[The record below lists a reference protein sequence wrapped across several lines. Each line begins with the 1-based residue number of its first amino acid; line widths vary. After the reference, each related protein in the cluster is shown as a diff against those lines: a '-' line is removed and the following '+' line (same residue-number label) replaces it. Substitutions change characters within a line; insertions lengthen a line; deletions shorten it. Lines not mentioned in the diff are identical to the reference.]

1 MSDVAV
7 DLTNLAPAAP
17 LQLARRLIRHT
28 DVKLTARHYEKL
40 ARAPIVEA
48 AGIEPA
54 PETDVKLGGAGS
66 WLSAQGGRAAT
77 VTATRSGRVFSAEA
91 MDACAE
97 HGHRWADVPGW
108 GGRSTAE
115 CRRCGAT
122 PSPGWLSPPEDEDA
136 DRSAAVARRRAAEAQ
151 RATDALRTPGRQGR
165 VASLA
170 NLERN
175 RQVLADLAAGGDP
188 ATVGARHGITRDLVY
203 YIRSQARK
211 RRALEAT
218 T

>member
-1 MSDVAV
+1 MIAQRVEQSRRTEASRDENRR
-7 DLTNLAPAAP
+7 NL
-17 LQLARRLIRHT
+17 
-28 DVKLTARHYEKL
+28 
-40 ARAPIVEA
+40 EA

-54 PETDVKLGGAGS
+54 PEADVKLGGAGN
-66 WLSAQGGRAAT
+66 WLPEQGGSAAK
-77 VTATRSGRVFSAEA
+77 VTATRPARVFAAEA
-91 MDACAE
+91 MAACADL
-97 HGHRWADVPGW
+97 GHQWTQVPGW

-136 DRSAAVARRRAAEAQ
+136 DRSATVARRRAAEAQ

-170 NLERN
+170 VAERN

-188 ATVGARHGITRDLVY
+188 ATVGARYGITRDLVY
-203 YIRSQARK
+203 YIRAQGRRRQA
-211 RRALEAT
+211 AEAT
-218 T
+218 A